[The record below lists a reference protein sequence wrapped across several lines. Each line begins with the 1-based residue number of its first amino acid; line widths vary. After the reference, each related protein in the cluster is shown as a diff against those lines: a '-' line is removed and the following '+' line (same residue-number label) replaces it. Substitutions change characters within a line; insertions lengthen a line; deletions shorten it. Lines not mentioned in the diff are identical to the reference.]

1 MTRVGWVPSPQA
13 AATPDTAAAIGV
25 SGVSGDDRLRALP
38 GSLIRSGCR
47 RGTIRL

>member
-1 MTRVGWVPSPQA
+1 MTRVGSVPSPQA
-13 AATPDTAAAIGV
+13 AATPDTAAAI
-25 SGVSGDDRLRALP
+25 GVSGDDRLRALP